1 MPVLHIS
8 RSIANAH
15 CDDIVTVLGRDIPMP
30 ALDAKDLL
38 KLVYTGDDPQRKAA
52 FRRLQELPGVIV
64 EYGAA

>member
-1 MPVLHIS
+1 
-8 RSIANAH
+8 
-15 CDDIVTVLGRDIPMP
+15 MP